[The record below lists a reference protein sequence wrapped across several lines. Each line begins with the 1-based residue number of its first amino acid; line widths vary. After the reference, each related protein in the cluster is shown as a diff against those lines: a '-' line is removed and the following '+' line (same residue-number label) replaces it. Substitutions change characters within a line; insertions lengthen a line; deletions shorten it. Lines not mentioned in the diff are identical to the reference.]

1 MLRKK
6 TNGVARRP
14 QRTSILSEVGGK
26 TIDRRAFLRGSGLAI
41 GGLAAIGATGGTVTR
56 ANAAAAA
63 NAAVNTVK
71 SVCTHCS
78 VGCTVV
84 AEVSD
89 GVWVG
94 QEPGWDSPFNLGAHC
109 AKGASVREHAHGER
123 RLKYPMKKEGGE
135 WKRISW
141 EQAINEIGDGMMSIR
156 DESGPDSVYWLG
168 SAKHN
173 NEQAYLFRKFA
184 AYWGTN
190 NVDHQARI
198 CHSTT
203 VAGVANT
210 WGYGA
215 MTNSYNDIH
224 NSQAIFI
231 IGGNPAEAH
240 PVSLLHVLK
249 AKEQNNAP
257 LIVCDPRFTR
267 TAAHADEYV
276 RFRPGT
282 DVALVWGILWHIFEN
297 GWEDKEFI
305 RTRVWGMDQIKDEVA
320 KWTPEEVE
328 RVTGTPGSQ
337 LERVARTLAN
347 NRPGTVIWCMG
358 GTQHTNGN
366 NNTRAYCIL
375 QLALGNMGTS
385 GGGTNIFRGHD
396 NVQGA
401 TDLGVLSHT
410 LPGYYGLSAGAWGHW
425 ARVWGEDP
433 EWLAG
438 RFVTTKTK
446 DGKDTSLQNLSGIP
460 VSRWIDGVLEDPEN
474 MDNPNKVRAMV
485 LWGHAPNSQTRM
497 TEMKTAMEQLD
508 MLVVVDPYPTV
519 SAVLH
524 DRTDGVYLLPACT
537 QFETYGSVTASN
549 RSIQWR
555 EKVVDPLFESKS
567 DHEIIGLFAQKFGF
581 HDRMFRNIGIEDDGV
596 TPNIEDTLREINRG
610 MWTIGYTGQSPE
622 RLKTHMENQHTF
634 DRTTLKAVGGPADGD
649 YYGLPWPSWGTPEMK
664 HPGTPNLY
672 DMSKSV
678 AEGGLTF
685 RARFGV
691 EYEGDNLLAEG
702 VYSVGSEIQD
712 GYPEFTYQMLVDL
725 GWDSDLTEEEKR
737 VMGRVAGV
745 EGIDE
750 DASVGNQDDGE
761 EAQNAT
767 EGDQTEE
774 VQDTAE
780 AQNLAQPNG
789 EQGSSEEV
797 GEQAMSPFPS
807 DFNDKV
813 SAVNWKTDLS
823 GGIQRVAIKHG
834 CAPFGNAKA
843 RAVVWT
849 FPDPVPLHREPLYTS
864 RRDLVADYPTY
875 EDRHAYRLPT
885 LYASIQKND
894 FSKDFPI
901 VLTSGRLVEYE
912 GGGDETRSNPWLAE
926 LQQDM
931 FVEINPRD
939 ANNLGVRDGEQVW
952 VEGPEGGKVK
962 VMAMVTNRV
971 GEGVAFMPFHFG
983 GHFQGEDQ
991 RSKYPDGADPYVLG
1005 ESTNTAQTYGY
1016 DSVTQM
1022 QETKAT
1028 LCKIS
1033 AA

>member
-6 TNGVARRP
+6 TNSVT
-14 QRTSILSEVGGK
+14 QRAGRTNILSDGAASSV
-26 TIDRRAFLRGSGLAI
+26 DRRAFLRGSGLAI
-41 GGLAAIGATGGTVTR
+41 GGLAAISATGGAVTQ
-56 ANAAAAA
+56 ASAATAATG
-63 NAAVNTVK
+63 AVETIK

-84 AEVSD
+84 AEVSN
-89 GVWVG
+89 GVWTG

-109 AKGASVREHAHGER
+109 AKGAAVREHAHGER

-141 EQAINEIGDGMMSIR
+141 EQAIEEIGDKMMSVR
-156 DESGPDSVYWLG
+156 EESGPDSVYLLG

-215 MTNSYNDIH
+215 MTNSYNDMH
-224 NSQAIFI
+224 NSKAMFL

-240 PVSLLHVLK
+240 PVSLLHMLK

-297 GWEDKEFI
+297 EWEDKEFI
-305 RTRVWGMDQIKDEVA
+305 RTRVWGMDQIKAEVA
-320 KWTPEEVE
+320 NWTPEEVE
-328 RVTGTPGSQ
+328 RVTGAPGSQ
-337 LERVARTLAN
+337 LRRVARTLVN

-366 NNTRAYCIL
+366 NNTRAYCVL
-375 QLALGNMGTS
+375 QLALGNMGTA

-401 TDLGVLSHT
+401 TDLGVLANT
-410 LPGYYGLSAGAWGHW
+410 LPGYYGLKPGSWAHW
-425 ARVWGEDP
+425 ARVWEEDLD
-433 EWLAG
+433 WLKSRFSVMEGAG
-438 RFVTTKTK
+438 K
-446 DGKDTSLQNLSGIP
+446 DGTDRLMMNETGIP
-460 VSRWIDGVLEDPEN
+460 VSRWIDGVLEEK
-474 MDNPNKVRAMV
+474 DNIDQPDNTRVMM
-485 LWGHAPNSQTRM
+485 LWGHAPNSQTRQK
-497 TEMKTAMEQLD
+497 EMKTAMEKLD
-508 MLVVVDPYPTV
+508 MMVVVDPYPTV
-519 SAVLH
+519 SAVLQ
-524 DRTDGVYLLPACT
+524 DREDGVYLLPACT
-537 QFETYGSVTASN
+537 QFETRGSATASN
-549 RSIQWR
+549 RSLQWR
-555 EKVVDPLFESKS
+555 DKVVDPIFESLP
-567 DHEIIGLFAQKFGF
+567 DHTIISMFAKKLGF
-581 HDRMFRNIGIEDDGV
+581 HDKLFRNIEMDGEEPVVEDI
-596 TPNIEDTLREINRG
+596 TREFNRG

-622 RLKTHMENQHTF
+622 RLKMHMANQHTF
-634 DRTTLKAVGGPADGD
+634 DRTSLRAVGGPADGD
-649 YYGLPWPSWGTPEMK
+649 FYGMPWPCWGTPEMN
-664 HPGTPNLY
+664 HPGTANLY
-672 DMSKSV
+672 DMSLPV
-678 AEGGLTF
+678 AEGGLAF

-691 EYEGDNLLAEG
+691 ERDGDNLLAEG
-702 VYSVGSEIQD
+702 VSNPGAEIQD
-712 GYPEFTYQMLVDL
+712 GYPEFTMQMLMDL
-725 GWDSDLTEEEKR
+725 GWDGDLTADER
-737 VMGRVAGV
+737 AAIDAVAGPK
-745 EGIDE
+745 
-750 DASVGNQDDGE
+750 
-761 EAQNAT
+761 T
-767 EGDQTEE
+767 
-774 VQDTAE
+774 
-780 AQNLAQPNG
+780 
-789 EQGSSEEV
+789 
-797 GEQAMSPFPS
+797 
-807 DFNDKV
+807 
-813 SAVNWKTDLS
+813 NWKTDLS

-849 FPDPVPLHREPLYTS
+849 FPDPVPVHREPLYTN

-875 EDRHAYRLPT
+875 EDKKFWRLPT
-885 LYASIQKND
+885 MYKSIQEKD
-894 FSKDFPI
+894 FSQEYPMI
-901 VLTSGRLVEYE
+901 LTSGRLVEYE
-912 GGGDETRSNPWLAE
+912 GGGDESRSNPWLAE

-931 FVEINPRD
+931 FVEVNPRD
-939 ANNLGVRDGEQVW
+939 ANNLGLRDGEQVW

-962 VMAMVTNRV
+962 VMAMVTERV
-971 GEGVAFMPFHFG
+971 EAGVAFMPFHFG
-983 GHFQGEDQ
+983 GHLEGVDL
-991 RSKYPDGADPYVLG
+991 RDKYPEGADPYVLG
-1005 ESTNTAQTYGY
+1005 EASNTAQTYGY

-1022 QETKAT
+1022 QETKST
-1028 LCKIS
+1028 LCKIW

>member
-1 MLRKK
+1 MLKKK
-6 TNGVARRP
+6 TNGFTNRSGRSQIVATE
-14 QRTSILSEVGGK
+14 RTGG
-26 TIDRRAFLRGSGLAI
+26 IDRRGFLRGSGLAI
-41 GGLAAIGATGGTVTR
+41 GGLAAIAATGGSVTQATAQTAVTR
-56 ANAAAAA
+56 A
-63 NAAVNTVK
+63 VETIK

-78 VGCTVV
+78 VGCTVI
-84 AEVSD
+84 AEVD
-89 GVWVG
+89 NGVWIG
-94 QEPGWDSPFNLGAHC
+94 QEPGFDSPFNLGGYC
-109 AKGASVREHAHGER
+109 AKGAAVREHAHGER
-123 RLKYPMKKEGGE
+123 RLKYPMKKENGE
-135 WKRISW
+135 WVRISW
-141 EQAINEIGDGMMSIR
+141 ETAINEIGDGMNKIR
-156 DESGPDSVYWLG
+156 EESGPDSVYWLG

-224 NSQAIFI
+224 NSKAIFL

-240 PVSLLHVLK
+240 PVSLLHILK

-276 RFRPGT
+276 RFRPGS

-305 RTRVWGMDQIKDEVA
+305 RTRVWGMEQIKEEVA
-320 KWTPEEVE
+320 KWNPEEVE
-328 RVTGTPGSQ
+328 RVTGAPGKQ
-337 LERVARTLAN
+337 LARVARTLVN

-375 QLALGNMGTS
+375 QLALGNMGVA

-401 TDLGVLSHT
+401 TDLGVLADT
-410 LPGYYGLSAGAWGHW
+410 LPGYYGLSAGSWAHW
-425 ARVWGEDP
+425 ARVWEEDLDWLKGQFSPEKVGETP
-433 EWLAG
+433 MM
-438 RFVTTKTK
+438 
-446 DGKDTSLQNLSGIP
+446 NLTGIP
-460 VSRWIDGVLEDPEN
+460 VSRWIDGVLETKEN
-474 MDNPNKVRAMV
+474 LDQPDNTRAMV
-485 LWGHAPNSQTRM
+485 LWGHAPNSQTRQK
-497 TEMKTAMEQLD
+497 EMKTAMEKLD

-519 SAVLH
+519 SAVLQ
-524 DRTDGVYLLPACT
+524 DREDGVYLLPACT
-537 QFETYGSVTASN
+537 QFETRGSVTASN
-549 RSIQWR
+549 RSLQWR
-555 EKVVDPLFESKS
+555 DKVVEPLFESKT
-567 DHEIIGLFAQKFGF
+567 DHWIMARFAEKFGF
-581 HDRMFRNIGIEDDGV
+581 HDQIFRNIAMDEGDE
-596 TPNIEDTLREINRG
+596 PNIEDITREFNRG

-622 RLKTHMENQHTF
+622 RMKMHMANQHTF
-634 DRTTLKAVGGPADGD
+634 DRTTLRAIGGPADGD
-649 YYGLPWPSWGTPEMK
+649 TYGMPWPCWGTPEMN
-664 HPGTPNLY
+664 HPGTANLY
-672 DMSKSV
+672 DMSMPV

-691 EYEGDNLLAEG
+691 ERDGDNLLAEG
-702 VYSVGSEIQD
+702 VFTPGSEIED
-712 GYPEFTYQMLVDL
+712 GYPEFTMQMLMDL
-725 GWDSDLTEEEKR
+725 GWDGDLTADER
-737 VMGRVAGV
+737 AAIDAVAG
-745 EGIDE
+745 EK
-750 DASVGNQDDGE
+750 
-761 EAQNAT
+761 T
-767 EGDQTEE
+767 
-774 VQDTAE
+774 
-780 AQNLAQPNG
+780 
-789 EQGSSEEV
+789 
-797 GEQAMSPFPS
+797 
-807 DFNDKV
+807 
-813 SAVNWKTDLS
+813 NWKTDLS
-823 GGIQRVAIKHG
+823 GGIQRVAIAHG

-849 FPDPVPLHREPLYTS
+849 FPDPVPIHREPLYS
-864 RRDLVADYPTY
+864 NRRDLVADYPTY
-875 EDRHAYRLPT
+875 EDKKFWRVPT
-885 LYASIQKND
+885 MYASIQEKD
-894 FSKDFPI
+894 FSTEYPI
-901 VLTSGRLVEYE
+901 ILTSGRLVEYE

-931 FVEINPRD
+931 FVEINTRD

-962 VMAMVTNRV
+962 VMAMVTERV

-983 GHFQGEDQ
+983 GHMEGVDL
-991 RSKYPDGADPYVLG
+991 RDKYPEGADPFVLG

-1028 LCKIS
+1028 LCKIWT
-1033 AA
+1033 A

>member
-6 TNGVARRP
+6 TGGLTRRAAR
-14 QRTSILSEVGGK
+14 TGLISEISNKSV
-26 TIDRRAFLRGSGLAI
+26 DRRSFLRGSGLAI
-41 GGLAAIGATGGTVTR
+41 GGLAAISATGGAVTQ
-56 ANAAAAA
+56 ASAQY
-63 NAAVNTVK
+63 AVNGAVQTVK

-84 AEVSD
+84 AEVSN
-89 GVWVG
+89 GVWIG

-109 AKGASVREHAHGER
+109 AKGAAVREHAHGER

-141 EQAINEIGDGMMSIR
+141 EQAISEIGDKMLEVR

-173 NEQAYLFRKFA
+173 NEQAYLMRKFA

-190 NVDHQARI
+190 NIDHQARI

-215 MTNSYNDIH
+215 MTNSYNDMH
-224 NSQAIFI
+224 NSRAIFL

-240 PVSLLHVLK
+240 PVSLLHILK
-249 AKEQNNAP
+249 AKEQNKAP
-257 LIVCDPRFTR
+257 MIVCDPRFTR

-305 RTRVWGMDQIKDEVA
+305 RTRVWGMDQIKEEVA
-320 KWTPEEVE
+320 KWNPEEVE
-328 RVTGTPGSQ
+328 RVTGAPGSQ

-375 QLALGNMGTS
+375 QLALGNMGTE

-401 TDLGVLSHT
+401 TDLGVLADT
-410 LPGYYGLSAGAWGHW
+410 LPGYYGLAPGSWAHW
-425 ARVWGEDP
+425 ARVWNEDLD
-433 EWLAG
+433 WLKAQFSQEMVG
-438 RFVTTKTK
+438 
-446 DGKDTSLQNLSGIP
+446 DTPMMNLTGIP
-460 VSRWIDGVLEDPEN
+460 VSRWIDGVLEDREN
-474 MDNPNKVRAMV
+474 LDQPDNTRVMV
-485 LWGHAPNSQTRM
+485 LWGHAPNSQTRLP
-497 TEMKTAMEQLD
+497 EMKTAMEKLD
-508 MLVVVDPYPTV
+508 TLVVIDPFPTV

-524 DRTDGVYLLPACT
+524 DRTDGVYLLPATT
-537 QFETYGSVTASN
+537 QFETRGSVTASN
-549 RSIQWR
+549 RSLQWR
-555 EKVVDPLFESKS
+555 DQIMAPMFESKT
-567 DHEIIGLFAQKFGF
+567 DHEIMALFAQKFGF
-581 HDRMFRNIGIEDDGV
+581 HDRIFRNIALEDDGL
-596 TPNIEDTLREINRG
+596 TPVIEDLTREFNRG

-622 RLKTHMENQHTF
+622 RMKLHMANQHTF
-634 DRTTLKAVGGPADGD
+634 DRTTLRAVGGPADGD
-649 YYGLPWPSWGTPEMK
+649 YYGLPWPCWGTPEMN
-664 HPGTPNLY
+664 HPGTANLY
-672 DMSKSV
+672 DMSLPVSK
-678 AEGGLTF
+678 GGLTF

-691 EYEGDNLLAEG
+691 EHNGDNLLAEG
-702 VYSVGSEIQD
+702 VYSQNSEIQD
-712 GYPEFTYQMLVDL
+712 GYPEFTMQMLVDL
-725 GWDSDLTEEEKR
+725 GWDGDLTPYERAMIEYVSGLRGAVPGQSEL
-737 VMGRVAGV
+737 
-745 EGIDE
+745 
-750 DASVGNQDDGE
+750 GE
-761 EAQNAT
+761 TSQ
-767 EGDQTEE
+767 Q
-774 VQDTAE
+774 
-780 AQNLAQPNG
+780 G
-789 EQGSSEEV
+789 EI
-797 GEQAMSPFPS
+797 PS
-807 DFNDKV
+807 DYAAKV
-813 SAVNWKTDLS
+813 GGVNWKTDLS
-823 GGIQRVAIKHG
+823 GGIQRVAIKHE

-849 FPDPVPLHREPLYTS
+849 FPDPVPVHREPLYTN
-864 RRDLVADYPTY
+864 RYDLVADYPTY
-875 EDRHAYRLPT
+875 EDKKFWRVPT
-885 LYASIQKND
+885 MYKSIQAND

-901 VLTSGRLVEYE
+901 ILTSGRLVEYE

-931 FVEINPRD
+931 FIEINPRD
-939 ANNLGVRDGEQVW
+939 ANDLGVRDGAQVW

-962 VMAMVTNRV
+962 VMAMLTERV
-971 GEGVAFMPFHFG
+971 APGVAFMPFHFG
-983 GHFQGEDQ
+983 GHYQGEDQ
-991 RSKYPDGADPYVLG
+991 RSKYPEGADPYVLG

-1028 LCKIS
+1028 LCKIM

>member
-6 TNGVARRP
+6 TGGVAKGSREIIGASGAVAAAAS
-14 QRTSILSEVGGK
+14 QTM
-26 TIDRRAFLRGSGLAI
+26 DRRGFLRRSGLAI
-41 GGLAAIGATGGTVTR
+41 GGLAAVAAAGATVRPASAQTV
-56 ANAAAAA
+56 AAKGAEL
-63 NAAVNTVK
+63 VK

-78 VGCTVV
+78 VGCTVM
-84 AEVSD
+84 AEVEN
-89 GVWVG
+89 GVWTG
-94 QEPGWDSPFNLGAHC
+94 QEPGWDSPFNLGSHC
-109 AKGASVREHAHGER
+109 AKGAAVREITHGER
-123 RLKYPMKKEGGE
+123 RLKYPMKLVNGKYE
-135 WKRISW
+135 RISW
-141 EQAINEIGDGMMSIR
+141 ETAINEIGDQMLQIR
-156 DESGPDSVYWLG
+156 ESSGPDSVYWLG

-224 NSQAIFI
+224 KSRAIFI

-249 AKEQNNAP
+249 AKEENNAP
-257 LIVCDPRFTR
+257 VIVCDPRFTR

-276 RFRPGT
+276 RFRPGS

-305 RTRVWGMDQIKDEVA
+305 RTRVWGMDQIRDEVA
-320 KWTPEEVE
+320 RWTPEEVE
-328 RVTGTPGSQ
+328 RVTGAPGSQ

-375 QLALGNMGTS
+375 QLALGNMGVA

-401 TDLGVLSHT
+401 TDLGVLADT
-410 LPGYYGLSAGAWGHW
+410 LPGYYGLAAGSWAHW
-425 ARVWGEDP
+425 ARVWEEDLD
-433 EWLAG
+433 WLKG
-438 RFVTTKTK
+438 RFATLKTK
-446 DGKDTSLQNLSGIP
+446 SGENKPMMNETGIP
-460 VSRWIDGVLEDPEN
+460 VSRWIDGVLEAREN
-474 MDNPNKVRAMV
+474 LAQPDNTKAMV

-497 TEMKTAMEQLD
+497 PEMKKAMEQLD
-508 MLVVVDPYPTV
+508 LLVVVDPHPTV

-524 DRTDGVYLLPACT
+524 DRQNGAYLLPACT

-555 EKVVDPLFESKS
+555 ERVTAPIFESKT
-567 DHEIIGLFAQKFGF
+567 DHEIIKLFSDKFGF
-581 HDRMFRNIGIEDDGV
+581 TDRMFRNIAINGDEPLVEDI
-596 TPNIEDTLREINRG
+596 TREFNRG

-622 RLKTHMENQHTF
+622 RLRLHMANQHTF
-634 DRTTLKAVGGPADGD
+634 DKTTLRANGGPADGD
-649 YYGLPWPSWGTPEMK
+649 YYGMPWPCWGTPEMN
-664 HPGTPNLY
+664 HPGTANLY
-672 DMSKSV
+672 DMSLPVSK
-678 AEGGLTF
+678 GGLTF

-691 EYEGDNLLAEG
+691 ERDGQNLLAEG
-702 VYSVGSEIQD
+702 VASAGSEIQD
-712 GYPEFTYQMLVDL
+712 GYPEFTMAMLQEL
-725 GWDSDLTEEEKR
+725 GWDGDLTAEERASIEK
-737 VMGRVAGV
+737 VAG
-745 EGIDE
+745 
-750 DASVGNQDDGE
+750 A
-761 EAQNAT
+761 
-767 EGDQTEE
+767 
-774 VQDTAE
+774 
-780 AQNLAQPNG
+780 P
-789 EQGSSEEV
+789 
-797 GEQAMSPFPS
+797 
-807 DFNDKV
+807 DKV
-813 SAVNWKTDLS
+813 GGVNWKTDLS
-823 GGIQRVAIKHG
+823 GGIQRVAIKHE

-849 FPDPVPLHREPLYTS
+849 FPDPIPTHREPLYS
-864 RRDLVADYPTY
+864 NRRDLVADYPTY
-875 EDRHAYRLPT
+875 EDKTFWRVPT
-885 LYASIQKND
+885 LYASIQQKD
-894 FSKDFPI
+894 FSQDYPI
-901 VLTSGRLVEYE
+901 ILTSGRLVEYE

-926 LQQDM
+926 LQQEM
-931 FVEINPRD
+931 FIEINPRD
-939 ANNLGVRDGEQVW
+939 ANNLGVRDGSSVW
-952 VEGPEGGKVK
+952 VEGPEGGRVK
-962 VMAMVTNRV
+962 VAAMVTERV
-971 GEGVAFMPFHFG
+971 GAGVAFMPFHFG
-983 GHFQGEDQ
+983 GMFQGEDL

-1028 LCKIS
+1028 LCKIV